1 MSGAF
6 PSTPTPRD
14 VVIRSQQN
22 TIVSTTASGRRQ
34 ARQIDGQRFAL
45 TLRFPV
51 MTRAEFAPI
60 LAFIMKQ
67 RSQLESFTYTPATM
81 EDTRGSAATVISVNG
96 AHSAGDTTIDV
107 DGMGNNLTGV
117 LKAGDFIRFTGGDF
131 IRFTGQSKVY
141 MVVEDLSSNG
151 SGAGTITIE
160 PPLRSNLSD
169 NTVLIYSNVDFTVG
183 LTSDIQEFNI
193 GTSLYYQYEVDL
205 VEVL

>member
-1 MSGAF
+1 MSGTF
-6 PSTPTPRD
+6 PSTPTTRD
-14 VVIRSQQN
+14 VVISSQQN
-22 TIVSTTASGRRQ
+22 TIVSTTSSGRRQ
-34 ARQIDGQRFAL
+34 ARQIDGQRFKL

-81 EDTRGSAATVISVNG
+81 EDTLGSASTTISVNG
-96 AHSAGDTTIDV
+96 AISAGATSCSI

-117 LKAGDFIRFTGGDF
+117 LKAGDFF
-131 IRFTGQSKVY
+131 RFTGQSKVY
-141 MVVEDLSSNG
+141 MCVADVSSNG
-151 SGAGTITIE
+151 SGAGTLTFE
-160 PPLRSNLSD
+160 PPLRTAVSD
-169 NTVLIYSNVDFTVG
+169 NVVIIYNNVDFTVG

-205 VEVL
+205 IEVL

>member
-1 MSGAF
+1 MSGTF
-6 PSTPTPRD
+6 PTSPTPRD
-14 VVIRSQQN
+14 VIIRSQQN
-22 TIVSTTASGRRQ
+22 TIVSTTSSGRRQ

-81 EDTRGSAATVISVNG
+81 EDTRGSASTTISVNG
-96 AHSAGDTTIDV
+96 SHTAGDTTIDV

-117 LKAGDFIRFTGGDF
+117 LKAGDFIRFTGQ
-131 IRFTGQSKVY
+131 TKVY

-151 SGAGTITIE
+151 SGAGTLTIE
-160 PPLRSNLSD
+160 PPLRANLSD
-169 NTVLIYSNVDFTVG
+169 NTVLIYNNVDFTVG